1 MSEIWAQP
9 LGVQLAFACLS
20 IFVLLGVIVWGV
32 RGLGRIRE
40 ATPRLRLTRLGVSS
54 QAMID
59 DDRCL
64 IVVRRDDVE
73 HVLLIGGG
81 YNDLVVERT
90 IVRDSPRRSDVDPLL
105 LIAGQAVQY
114 PPLTLAEDTTNFPL
128 QPSTVPTRSLGD
140 ILNSLP
146 DDE

>member
-9 LGVQLAFACLS
+9 SGTALLRVSEYFRFNWGNRLG
-20 IFVLLGVIVWGV
+20 I
-32 RGLGRIRE
+32 RGLGSIQE
-40 ATPRLRLTRLGVSS
+40 ATPRSRLTRLGVNS

-64 IVVRRDDVE
+64 VVVRRDDVE

-146 DDE
+146 DDD